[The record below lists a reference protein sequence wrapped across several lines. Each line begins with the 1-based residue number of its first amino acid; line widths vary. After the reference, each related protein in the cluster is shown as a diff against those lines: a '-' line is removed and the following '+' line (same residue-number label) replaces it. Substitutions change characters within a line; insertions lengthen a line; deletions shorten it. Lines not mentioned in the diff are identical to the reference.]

1 MTDKSVF
8 SEAEWHALTDAP
20 LLVTAAVFY
29 AGEHGPI
36 SILKETAA
44 GARAIAQPG
53 EHGVANELIGEIV
66 SEANAKE
73 ARAEVRE
80 HRGPTPQ
87 AAIENVL
94 HELEPAAAALQK
106 LPSDEAKEV
115 AAWFVDIA
123 EAVAR
128 SAKTVNPEE
137 EGTLEKLSD
146 LFGLTRNRHQTD

>member
-44 GARAIAQPG
+44 GARAIAKPG
-53 EHGVANELIGEIV
+53 ERGTANALIGEIAA
-66 SEANAKE
+66 EANTRE
-73 ARAEVRE
+73 ARTELKE

-87 AAIENVL
+87 AAIDNVL
-94 HELEPAAAALQK
+94 HELEPAAVALGK
-106 LPSDEAKEV
+106 LPADEAQAV
-115 AAWFVDIA
+115 GTWFIDIA

-128 SAKTVNPEE
+128 SAKTVNPDEQA
-137 EGTLEKLSD
+137 TLEKLRD
-146 LFGLTRNRHQTD
+146 LFGVAA